1 MGGRPAEKKGAKSS
15 VKKRRKASLRSPRK
29 VTTAPTKAQ
38 MATNDP
44 ARRALLTLLE
54 LTQTLTD
61 DHPLEESLRHVTEA
75 ALDLV
80 PGDHASIRLLD
91 GTHTE
96 LLSGARSGAGEALPP
111 MTFRRGEGLIGW
123 VVEHRHGI
131 RVGQAGHDP
140 RFKPAPTSDTK
151 FPIQSIIAEPLWS
164 AGNVIGAV
172 SVSSPNV
179 HAFTA
184 DHELLVRLLAN
195 CSAPPI
201 ERVRLRRLAMTD
213 DLTLAYNQ
221 RYLAPRF
228 YEEIE
233 RARRNRADMS
243 VLMMDLD
250 HFKRVNDEH
259 GHAVGDSV
267 LRFFADRVRSVVRKV
282 DIFIRRGGE
291 EFNLVM
297 PGTSLEHARATA
309 ERIRRAQAD
318 APFEIDDLKIKQT
331 VSIGVATW
339 NGEETP
345 EELQRRADMAMYRAK
360 ENGRNCVEIARDEEV
375 PSPLSLRPAV
385 LDT

>member
-1 MGGRPAEKKGAKSS
+1 MGAAKRKKS
-15 VKKRRKASLRSPRK
+15 KKRIAAATRKKPAPKPRRVPPRDTGRK
-29 VTTAPTKAQ
+29 
-38 MATNDP
+38 
-44 ARRALLTLLE
+44 ALLTLLE

-61 DHPLEESLRHVTEA
+61 DHPLEASLRHVTEA
-75 ALDLV
+75 ALELV

-96 LLSGARSGAGEALPP
+96 LLSGARSGAGERMSP

-123 VVEHRHGI
+123 VVEHRRGI
-131 RVGQAGHDP
+131 RVGQASSDP
-140 RFKPAPTSDTK
+140 RFKPATG
-151 FPIQSIIAEPLWS
+151 IANALELQSIVAEPLWS
-164 AGNVIGAV
+164 AGNVIGVV
-172 SVSSPNV
+172 SVSSPKA

-233 RARRNRADMS
+233 RARRTGTDMS

-250 HFKRVNDEH
+250 HFKRVNDAH
-259 GHAVGDSV
+259 GHAVGDAV
-267 LRFFADRVRSVVRKV
+267 LRYFADRVRSAVRKM

-297 PGTSLEHARATA
+297 PGTSLDQARATA
-309 ERIRRAQAD
+309 ERIRKSLAD
-318 APFEIDDLKIKQT
+318 SPFEIGDKAIRQT

-339 NGEETP
+339 DREEAP

-360 ENGRNCVEIARDEEV
+360 ENGRNRIEVALDDEIVEPA
-375 PSPLSLRPAV
+375 SLRGGA
-385 LDT
+385 

>member
-1 MGGRPAEKKGAKSS
+1 MGGRLAEKKGAKSPA
-15 VKKRRKASLRSPRK
+15 KKRRKASARAPREVSP
-29 VTTAPTKAQ
+29 APTPKVKTV
-38 MATNDP
+38 TNDP

-61 DHPLEESLRHVTEA
+61 DHSLEESLRHVTEA

-96 LLSGARSGAGEALPP
+96 LLSGARSGAGETLPP

-131 RVGQAGHDP
+131 RVGQAGRDP
-140 RFKPAPTSDTK
+140 RFKPAPTSNTK
-151 FPIQSIIAEPLWS
+151 FPIQSIVAEPLWS
-164 AGNVIGAV
+164 AGDVIGAV
-172 SVSSPNV
+172 SVSSPNM

-250 HFKRVNDEH
+250 LFKRVNDEH

-318 APFEIDDLKIKQT
+318 APFVIGDLKITQT

-339 NGEETP
+339 NGEEAP

-375 PSPLSLRPAV
+375 PSPQSLRPGV
-385 LDT
+385 ET